1 VTAPTD
7 NIVRAWADP
16 SATQLRASADGTGST
31 MVGHFAVFNEWTEI
45 KSVFEGNFLERIDPA
60 AFDDTFKARAGQ
72 IRVLYDHGADPMIG
86 NKPLGTPTVLRADR
100 TGAYYE
106 VELFDSSY
114 VNDLKPAIRSGQ
126 LGASFR
132 FKVISEEWNQ
142 PSQAT
147 SDNPGRL
154 EERTITGAEL
164 YEFGPVTFPAY
175 PSATAGMRSRTD
187 EFIEHFLRDPT
198 FVARFTERAG
208 LATTERIL
216 ATLSPTL
223 AVTVAELEER
233 DDTPTPD
240 DAADG
245 AEDPDLIRRSDYFD
259 RATRGY
265 VAHISRLKEAS

>member
-1 VTAPTD
+1 
-7 NIVRAWADP
+7 
-16 SATQLRASADGTGST
+16 

-45 KSVFEGNFLERIDPA
+45 KSAFEGNFLERIDPG
-60 AFDDTFKARAGQ
+60 AFTETFKARAGQ

-86 NKPLGTPTVLRADR
+86 NKPLGTPTVLRSDR

-132 FKVISEEWNQ
+132 FKVTSEEWVS
-142 PSQAT
+142 PDRAT
-147 SDNPGRL
+147 ADNPSRL
-154 EERTITGAEL
+154 DERTITGAEL

-187 EFIEHFLRDPT
+187 EFVEHFLRDPT

-223 AVTVAELEER
+223 AQTVDELAER
-233 DDTPTPD
+233 ADTPTPD

-245 AEDPDLIRRSDYFD
+245 AEDPDLIRRADYFA
-259 RATRGY
+259 RRTAEF
-265 VAHISRLKEAS
+265 VAHTSRLKEA